1 MSIRNLHSL
10 NRRKYKRAVNA
21 LVKTFNKDIEND
33 WLWNGRFVITQDWN
47 QFHPYADHSGA
58 QYIVGLTITDKK
70 TRNKHYAYFD
80 NYNIEWKMWQW
91 ANECIMEYWNIWK
104 ENPDPNEQA
113 RLEGRK
119 PQAWP
124 N

>member
-1 MSIRNLHSL
+1 MSIHNLHSL

-21 LVKTFNKDIEND
+21 LIRTFNKNIEND

-47 QFHPYADHSGA
+47 EFYLYADHSGA
-58 QYIVGLTITDKK
+58 KYTVGLTMTDKK
-70 TRNKHYAYFD
+70 TDYKYFAIFN
-80 NYNIEWKMWQW
+80 NYEIEWKLWRW
-91 ANECIMEYWNIWK
+91 ANDCIIEGIKVWEEI
-104 ENPDPNEQA
+104 PDPYEQA